1 MAAPFV
7 GAHNL
12 NHVRAFVDEVVTV
25 EDADIV
31 EAMWLIIERAKVLAE
46 PAASAT
52 VAALLSGKVETTA
65 GENVACVL
73 SGGNVDRGRLS
84 LLADMR

>member
-1 MAAPFV
+1 MAAPFA

-12 NHVRAFVDEVVTV
+12 NRVRAFVDEVVTV
-25 EDADIV
+25 EDSDIV
-31 EAMWLIIERAKVLAE
+31 EATELMLERAKVLSE

-65 GENVACVL
+65 GENAVCVL
-73 SGGNVDRGRLS
+73 SEGNVDRGRLA
-84 LLADMR
+84 LLADKR